1 MLIIDGGALKKKIG
15 TKQKKQKKNPPKKQ
29 TKKNKKKTQK
39 ARGRSKGKK
48 EKGWASKEKCL
59 RCSRS
64 SIRLLEALAK
74 M

>member
-1 MLIIDGGALKKKIG
+1 LKEKKIG
-15 TKQKKQKKNPPKKQ
+15 KKDN
-29 TKKNKKKTQK
+29 KKNKNKNIKKDK
-39 ARGRSKGKK
+39 REIKRKKGKR
-48 EKGWASKEKCL
+48 GAYKEKCL